1 MNSWSVYILLCSD
14 GSLYTGCTTDVMRR
28 FGQHS
33 RGKGAKY
40 TRSRLPVKLMYTAE
54 GLTHSVA
61 LKEEYR
67 IKKLKRSEKVWLA
80 DNWHATHKEGNFCLT
95 PKS

>member
-1 MNSWSVYILLCSD
+1 MSNWSVYILLCSD

-40 TRSRLPVKLMYTAE
+40 TKSRLPVKLMYSTE
-54 GLTHSVA
+54 GFTHSTA

-67 IKKLKRSEKVWLA
+67 IKQLKRAEKVRLA
-80 DNWHATHKEGNFCLT
+80 DHWHATHKEGNFQLT
-95 PKS
+95 SQS